1 MSKFEGKVA
10 LVTGGARGI
19 GERTAID
26 FTRHG
31 GSVVIGDVNRELGE
45 ALAQS
50 IGEAATY
57 FPLDVADPASCA
69 AFVAEGVARYGRVDC
84 LVNSAV
90 KIRSGP
96 LIDLSVQDWDEGLRV
111 GLTGTFLATQAF
123 GRELIKSGRGGAV
136 VNLSSIGGRFPYSG
150 SGAYSSVKGA
160 IIRLTEQFALEW
172 ATHGIRVNAVAP
184 AHVET
189 PLLVYLKDPEVKR
202 TRSAVT
208 PLGRVG
214 QPEDISNAILYLLSD
229 DASWV
234 TATTIDID
242 GGLGKSIMNHL
253 AGRKWD

>member
-1 MSKFEGKVA
+1 MRKFEGKVA

-26 FTRHG
+26 FVRNG
-31 GSVVIGDVNRELGE
+31 GSVVIGDVNQDLGQ
-45 ALAQS
+45 ALARG

-57 FPLDVADPASCA
+57 FPLDVTDPDSCV
-69 AFVAEGVARYGRVDC
+69 AFVAEGIGRYGRVDY

-90 KIRSGP
+90 RIKSGP
-96 LIDLSVQDWDEGLRV
+96 LLDLSLSDWEEGLRV

-123 GRELIKSGRGGAV
+123 GRELVKAGRPGAV

-160 IIRLTEQFALEW
+160 IVRLTEQFALEW
-172 ATHGIRVNAVAP
+172 ASHGIRVNAVAP

-189 PLLVYLKDPEVKR
+189 PLLVYLKDPDVKR

-214 QPEDISNAILYLLSD
+214 QPEDISSAILYLLSD
-229 DASWV
+229 EASWV

-253 AGRKWD
+253 AGRKWA